1 VRDFTAEQVGRA
13 IRFRFTLPTDA
24 VDGEGLTKPLE
35 IEIFRSPETPAA
47 NKASQPAAPASFGQ
61 SWLSL
66 RPADLAGRDT
76 EGKAEYV
83 AALPPDEFN
92 GSVSDTF
99 HFAVRTLTRG
109 FRGRPIESDSS
120 NVATLTLL
128 DVPQPVTGLAV
139 EVSQAALILR
149 WSVPEQTLT
158 GKSADK
164 ISGYRVYRSERDS
177 VSAPRTGYRTIG
189 ESHETSY
196 ADPNFEFGHFYSY
209 KVRAVVTGSGG
220 SAESPDSAAIDVA
233 PRDVFPPAVP
243 AGVTGL
249 FAAGAVE
256 LIWSP
261 NLESDLA
268 GYNIRRRQ
276 DGGQPEQ
283 LNKELLRSPLYRDTS
298 VTTGHRYFYGVT
310 AVDRSGN
317 ESAPSSE
324 VEIEAR

>member
-92 GSVSDTF
+92 GSVGDTF

-220 SAESPDSAAIDVA
+220 SAESPDSAAIEVA